1 MIVER
6 NRSGAI
12 GIKQEDHAKLA
23 GFFLQNWSDHAFPR
37 DPDRE
42 KILLATCEHDN
53 GWQEFDAA
61 PRLDAKT
68 HLPVDFLHMTG
79 EETYEIW
86 KRGSER
92 YLESDPFVALLITH
106 HAYTLNEHNHRKPGI
121 WKQFFVEFARQRAR
135 LRDQLGLAHNDVE
148 RAYSYLRMMDY
159 FSLFFCTH
167 GLNEP
172 DAVEKYGGY
181 TFRRDG
187 SELLF
192 RPYPFARKGLTH
204 QLPYYAFPKG
214 GFANEED
221 AQAALK
227 TPSFQEVIINPLE
240 RWE

>member
-12 GIKQEDHAKLA
+12 GIKQEDHAKFA
-23 GFFLQNWSDHAFPR
+23 GFLLEHWSDHTFPQ

-53 GWQEFDAA
+53 GWQAFDAA
-61 PRLDAKT
+61 PRLDPKT

-79 EETYEIW
+79 EEIYEIW
-86 KRGSER
+86 KSGTARF
-92 YLESDPFVALLITH
+92 LESDPFVALLITH
-106 HAYTLNEHNHRKPGI
+106 HAYTINEHNHRKPGI

-148 RAYSYLRMMDY
+148 RAYSYLRMMDF

-167 GLNEP
+167 NYSDQETL
-172 DAVEKYGGY
+172 EKYAGY
-181 TFRRDG
+181 SFRRDG
-187 SELLF
+187 ASFLF
-192 RPYPFARKGLTH
+192 RPYPFARKGLTY
-204 QLPYYAFPKG
+204 QLPYYSFPKG
-214 GFANEED
+214 GFRD
-221 AQAALK
+221 ADELAAALG
-227 TPSFQEVIINPLE
+227 TPQFLDVTIGALE